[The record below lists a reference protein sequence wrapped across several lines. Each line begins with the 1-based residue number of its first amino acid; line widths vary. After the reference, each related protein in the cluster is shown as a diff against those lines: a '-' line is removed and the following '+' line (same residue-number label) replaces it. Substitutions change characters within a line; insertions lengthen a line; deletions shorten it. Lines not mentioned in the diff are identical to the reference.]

1 MTKSIKKK
9 IIIIYNI
16 TVFVAAIIMYYM
28 IPFLLNY
35 GPGTI
40 NTAFDKEVSGG
51 LMFYQQIL
59 LVLVCV
65 SVVLTVVL
73 SIILKDIDKYKI
85 YKQQYDEGNL
95 EAGKKLNHIKKIC
108 FRLPNLF
115 LISFIIIPIILE
127 LFILFQQLYT
137 SNSDFKLV
145 LILFIISVI
154 ALSFAN
160 IFVKKILTKVLY
172 DLENAET
179 FNVKKKG
186 VTHRILLQNL
196 PLIAV
201 SIVFTFLLVSAFYEQ
216 NKGQTLAKFYTLQFR
231 YLNENHSYQSKDEII
246 NSLADIELSENEDIL
261 FLIDNN
267 WNYIYQTGE
276 ISDFFKKYSAEFS
289 LANNNLVYDFYGTY
303 TQGVIFPIEV
313 DGQTWYLGAS
323 YYIYSNEMFNYMI
336 PMLVILFF
344 SACMIL
350 FYFAKELSS
359 EIKTVV
365 TSLKS
370 INNNKELDRQLAI
383 TSTDEIGELVR
394 EYNNIR
400 ELTKK
405 NIEQI
410 HSSQDILIERER
422 LASLGQMIGGI
433 AHNLKTP
440 IMSISGAAEG
450 LTDLIKEYDSSISDP
465 DVTPEDHHD
474 IAKDMQTWVD
484 KVKDYTGYMSD
495 VITAVKGQAVTL
507 SNEQAV
513 TFTIEELV
521 KHVNILMKHELKNA
535 LTSLNVAIQVDP
547 ALELKGNIN
556 SLVQVINNMIS
567 NSIQSYNGK
576 PDSLIDMNIFK
587 QGQELIIGIRDY
599 GSGLPK
605 EVKEK
610 LFKEMIT
617 TKGKDGT
624 GLGLFMSYSNIRA
637 HFNGNITFESEEGK
651 GTTFYIHLP
660 M

>member
-40 NTAFDKEVSGG
+40 NTTFDKEVSGG

-59 LVLVCV
+59 LVLICV
-65 SVVLTVVL
+65 SIVLTVVL
-73 SIILKDIDKYKI
+73 SIILKDIDNYKI
-85 YKQQYDEGNL
+85 YKKQYDDGNL
-95 EAGKKLNHIKKIC
+95 EAGKKLERIKKIC

-127 LFILFQQLYT
+127 LFILLQQLYT

-160 IFVKKILTKVLY
+160 IFVKKILVKVLY
-172 DLENAET
+172 DLGNAET
-179 FNVKKKG
+179 FNVKKRG

-201 SIVFTFLLVSAFYEQ
+201 SIVFTFLLVAALYEQ

-231 YLNENHSYQSKDEII
+231 YLEGNQSYHSKDEII
-246 NSLADIELSENEDIL
+246 NSLANVELSETDDIL

-267 WNYIYQTGE
+267 WNYVYQTGE
-276 ISDFFKKYSAEFS
+276 ISDFFKRYSAEFS
-289 LANNNLVYDFYGTY
+289 LNNNNLVYDFYGTY
-303 TQGVIFPIEV
+303 TQGVIFPIELN
-313 DGQTWYLGAS
+313 GQTWYLGAS
-323 YYIYSNEMFNYMI
+323 YYIYSNEMFNYII
-336 PMLVILFF
+336 PMLLVLFF
-344 SACMIL
+344 SACIIL

-370 INNNKELDRQLAI
+370 INNNKELDKQLAI

-410 HSSQDILIERER
+410 HASQDILIERER

-474 IAKDMQTWVD
+474 IAKDMQIWVD

-507 SNEQAV
+507 SNEQAI
-513 TFTIEELV
+513 TFTVEELV

-535 LTSLNVAIQVDP
+535 LTSLNVSIQVDP
-547 ALELKGNIN
+547 SLELKGNIN

-576 PDSLIDMNIFK
+576 PDSLIDMNIYK
-587 QGQELIIGIRDY
+587 QEQELIIEIRDY

-637 HFNGNITFESEEGK
+637 HFNGNITFESEQGK